1 MYHVHLIDAIPEQ
14 EIEKLQGEYFKII
27 DDLPAEGI
35 VIRSTKVK
43 DEWLTPDLLAISRAG
58 VGVNTI
64 NVEKASEN
72 GTIVMNTP
80 GVNANAVK
88 ELVLCCLLLSSRPII
103 EASRMVQTLTGPN
116 ILEQAENKRS
126 AYVGREL
133 QGKTIGLLGLGAIG
147 TKVALSCYSLGMDVL
162 GYSIRDAQLDYVR
175 QADLETVLSTSDY
188 IVVMLPLTEDT
199 KELIDQANIEKMKKD
214 AVLIN
219 VGRSEIVDKYAVMQ
233 ALEKQHLAKY
243 LTDFPEEEFLENDR
257 ILMLPHLGGSTQEA
271 FADSGRLAV
280 EALKDYLLFGTVRE
294 AVNYPSARM
303 FFQAPFRFTIFY
315 QKKTNILA
323 EIFSLLNENE
333 LAIADISRNHKNEH
347 VYILIDIDSTDFEQL
362 NQVKQQ
368 LEKISGVRKVR
379 LLKKPERP

>member
-162 GYSIRDAQLDYVR
+162 GYSYPRCPVGLCSASRFRNSSFYLGLHRSHAAVDRRYKR
-175 QADLETVLSTSDY
+175 
-188 IVVMLPLTEDT
+188 
-199 KELIDQANIEKMKKD
+199 ID
-214 AVLIN
+214 
-219 VGRSEIVDKYAVMQ
+219 RSGEY
-233 ALEKQHLAKY
+233 
-243 LTDFPEEEFLENDR
+243 R
-257 ILMLPHLGGSTQEA
+257 
-271 FADSGRLAV
+271 
-280 EALKDYLLFGTVRE
+280 
-294 AVNYPSARM
+294 
-303 FFQAPFRFTIFY
+303 
-315 QKKTNILA
+315 
-323 EIFSLLNENE
+323 
-333 LAIADISRNHKNEH
+333 KNEKRCCT
-347 VYILIDIDSTDFEQL
+347 YQC
-362 NQVKQQ
+362 
-368 LEKISGVRKVR
+368 RK
-379 LLKKPERP
+379 K